1 MQIIS
6 TSAELR
12 KELEPVRKAG
22 RSIGFVPTMGF
33 LHEGHLSLVDIAK
46 QNADWVVVSIFVNPT
61 QFAPHE
67 DLDRYPRDLE
77 RDEKLLRQRA
87 TDILFYPAV
96 NEMYPEPFYTYV
108 TTEKLADVLCGG
120 SRPTHFRG
128 VTTIVA
134 KLFNIVQPDIAVF
147 GQKDAQQALIIK
159 QMVRD
164 LNFPIRI
171 IVAPIVREPDGLAM
185 SSRNVYLTPQ
195 ERAQAPLIF
204 QSLQAARQAV
214 AAGELSSDHLSQI
227 IAAGLKRSPLARIDY
242 IAIVDEHLEPVAT
255 VCPGTFAAVAVYYG
269 KTRLIDNLTLLDD
282 KHEKQ

>member
-12 KELEPVRKAG
+12 KELEPVRRAG

-147 GQKDAQQALIIK
+147 GRKDAQQALIIK

-214 AAGELSSDHLSQI
+214 AAGELSSVHLSQI
-227 IAAGLKRSPLARIDY
+227 IAAGIKRSPLARIDY
-242 IAIVDEHLEPVAT
+242 IAIVDEHLESVTT